1 MATLTPVR
9 LVPPAAALTALVLAC
24 VATAA
29 QTPGRGAVALEN
41 ARAGTP
47 GWLGPQVTDRS
58 AEVYASQTDA
68 VPGDNVAL
76 HVSTTPAAS
85 YRVLVY
91 RIGWYRGIG
100 GRRVACLPSC
110 TGDEQGSAQPVPAP
124 DPTTGEIVAGWPTTD
139 TLKIGSRWVSGYYQ
153 VRVLLTSGPEAGM
166 SADTYVIV
174 RRPASKTAMLVQV
187 PVNTWQAYNSW
198 GGKSLYDLPGLQP
211 RARVVSFDR
220 PYAWFGPG
228 GQGPLGWEV
237 PLVRFIE
244 RNGWDV
250 SYQTDVYTDAHPT
263 SLLRHRF
270 VVVAGH
276 DEYWSSRMRDA
287 FDTARDRGV
296 NLAFMDANDAY
307 WQVVMQDGGRS
318 IMSYKSL
325 YDPNPDPSQKT
336 AMFRELTPPRYE
348 CELIGIQHQGVG
360 LTWQPGDYTVVDA
373 SDPWMHGTGFKDGDT
388 LRGLVS
394 VESDT
399 IPGNQSSAS
408 SCGHALTVFFHRD
421 RGGDKD
427 GNADATRYIT
437 PAGSAVF
444 ASGSHQYSWGL
455 DDFGSIRPR
464 GTASRT
470 GGCSASRATRSTRCS
485 GSELAQ
491 ARRVSVGELAGR
503 VAPVPVAA
511 LRAREVHAGLVAER
525 EHVLERRDRERRARR
540 PGALDQRP
548 RGFVR
553 VETGLALLP
562 GRQRLPPADR
572 GVVVVRPRVD
582 DGAPL
587 VVLQPVRVARAGA
600 DGELEDDHAGQLELA
615 PQPQHGRC
623 DHAEVLGDQRQRS
636 ELALERVE
644 EGAARAAP
652 PGAVLGGRVPFGHC
666 PVRDEAAEVVDAREV
681 DERQRAP
688 QPLDPPAVARAAHRR
703 PVVEGVAPQLP
714 GRAEQVGWHPGD
726 ETGLEELGMRPV
738 VGAAPRHVDR
748 HVAEDAYAALGGVRT
763 QRLPFAFEPHLVL
776 RAPAE
781 RDPVVQP
788 VAVGGA
794 EFGQLRRRNG
804 RLRVGEQGRRAG
816 EGGRRHVRRADVVGR
831 PERQDL
837 PPALS
842 RGGEPVD
849 EAIGVLVQ
857 YPIREGRR
865 MQQDSG

>member
-296 NLAFMDANDAY
+296 NLAFMGANDAY

-615 PQPQHGRC
+615 PQP
-623 DHAEVLGDQRQRS
+623 
-636 ELALERVE
+636 
-644 EGAARAAP
+644 
-652 PGAVLGGRVPFGHC
+652 
-666 PVRDEAAEVVDAREV
+666 
-681 DERQRAP
+681 
-688 QPLDPPAVARAAHRR
+688 LDPPAVARAAHRR

-816 EGGRRHVRRADVVGR
+816 EGGRRHVGRADVVGR